1 MKKAQVKKINT
12 TVQSNKKNIKDT
24 NLFHVRKKKKMSKR
38 IAKAPLT
45 AIKTLKKNYE
55 QVAYAPRHVS
65 IVFRIFIITLA
76 ALIVTFALDFFIHPA
91 KLYSGGLRGI
101 QQIILYAVPYVHQ
114 NQWLGYVIFFA
125 MNVPLA
131 YFGFKY
137 IGVKFTILTLYFIII
152 QSLFS
157 YIMELD
163 EIRKH
168 IEVFPIHQVGE
179 TITKISSTGSVG
191 HLTNTVTNNHIVTV
205 SEFRKNTDRYLAGII
220 GAFIYG
226 IGIALTFVAGA
237 SSGGTKFIVAWINK
251 KFGISLGK
259 VGIYIAIFVVT
270 LGISINSI
278 ALDSMNPLEAFLS
291 VKLFATAVFI
301 TIQNMFINV
310 IAPRTKR
317 TKIEIQTSQSAKVK
331 KIILGSIL
339 DTRTWYSYKILKN
352 ENKKFSSVFVLVVD
366 KRESAYVLRRIH
378 NEIPN
383 AYITAYDIKLKTK
396 DFQTRNID

>member
-1 MKKAQVKKINT
+1 MKKAQVKNAKTKAKPKKQKIE
-12 TVQSNKKNIKDT
+12 DT
-24 NLFHVRKKKKMSKR
+24 NLFGRPKKKKISKR

-45 AIKTLKKNYE
+45 AMKSLKKNYE
-55 QVAYAPRHVS
+55 EVAYAPRHVS
-65 IVFRIFIITLA
+65 VVFRIFIITLA

-101 QQIILYAVPYVHQ
+101 QQIILYSVPFLH
-114 NQWLGYVIFFA
+114 NHQWLGYMIFFG
-125 MNVPLA
+125 MNIPLA
-131 YFGFKY
+131 YFGFRY

-157 YIMELD
+157 YVMELD
-163 EIRKH
+163 QIHKY
-168 IEVFPIHQVGE
+168 IEVFPIPQVGE
-179 TITKISSTGSVG
+179 TINSSRGNGWPFS
-191 HLTNTVTNNHIVTV
+191 HIV
-205 SEFRKNTDRYLAGII
+205 SANEFRHNTDRYLAGII

-251 KFGISLGK
+251 RFGLSLGK

-270 LGISINSI
+270 LGISVNSI
-278 ALDSMNPLEAFLS
+278 AIEGIHPLEAFLS

-366 KRESAYVLRRIH
+366 KRESAFVLRRIH
-378 NEIPN
+378 KEIPN
-383 AYITAYDIKLKTK
+383 AYVTAYDIKLKTK
-396 DFQTRNID
+396 EFQTRNID